1 MKDYLYSADELLEM
15 ALKIEED
22 GEKFYTFLSEKLEDD
37 RKKELFS
44 YLAGQERE
52 HAETFKELSKGLVEE
67 TDPSFWEE
75 ASKYIRSIVEN
86 KIFPSLEEM
95 KEKSKNM
102 TLNQLLDFAISIEKE
117 TVIFYE
123 ELYDMVREKK
133 SKEILSKIIREEVSH
148 VRKLSLLKE

>member
-1 MKDYLYSADELLEM
+1 MKNYLYSADELLEM

-67 TDPSFWEE
+67 IDPSFWEE

>member
-95 KEKSKNM
+95 KEKSENM

>member
-95 KEKSKNM
+95 KKKSENM